1 MKSTWTVKPITFFL
15 LTALIAELGLST
27 IPARAVLASTIGVTT
42 FDDELNTDGD
52 CSLREAIRAA
62 NDDTATDACPAGSGA
77 DTINLPAG
85 SYLLT
90 LGGMGENDNAAGDL
104 DIQRD
109 LTIVGAGR
117 AVTTIDGNGLD
128 RVFDIRL
135 RSPDTLV
142 KISDVT
148 IRGGFPGTDEGSGIR
163 VRFGALT
170 LDTVRVT
177 DNTGAQAIYVWDSLT
192 VANSRIPNNPGMGGI
207 FVRRGGEA
215 TIQNSTIS
223 GNTSTSDG
231 GGISSQGTLT
241 VVNST
246 ISGNSTTNS
255 GGGILIYQT
264 AGGVS
269 SASLYNVT
277 ISNNTAD
284 TDNFLGGDGGGI
296 SIFSGTFSS
305 QNTIIAGNFDNSA
318 IIQSPDCF
326 GELTSLGYNLIQ
338 DTSGCTIT
346 GTLTGN
352 LLGFNAG
359 LGPLQ
364 DNGGP
369 TFTHALLV
377 NSPAID
383 AGAPGSGCQDQ
394 NNVVLGIDQR
404 GYLRPVDGDGLPGA
418 ICDLGAYEY
427 NSPGT
432 PTPTFTPFPQPPTNT
447 PTATSTQTAGPTVTR
462 TPTATATRT
471 PTSTATATLGP
482 SPTSLPPSAT
492 STASPTPTN
501 TPTPFPEGWTPTPSL
516 TPIDTAT
523 PGPSPT
529 VTNTPIIS
537 PTPAPDGTPSA
548 DLQIYLPFIMR

>member
-1 MKSTWTVKPITFFL
+1 MKYTLAVKPITFLL
-15 LTALIAELGLST
+15 LTALIAGLGLST
-27 IPARAVLASTIGVTT
+27 IPARSVLAATIGVTT
-42 FDDELNTDGD
+42 FADELNTDGD

-62 NDDTATDACPAGSGA
+62 NNDVATDACPAGIGA

-90 LGGMGENDNAAGDL
+90 LGGMGEDNNAAGDL
-104 DIQRD
+104 DIRMD

-135 RSPDTLV
+135 NTTDTFV

-192 VANSRIPNNPGMGGI
+192 LANSRIPNNLGMGGI
-207 FVRRGGEA
+207 FVRDGGEA
-215 TIQNSTIS
+215 TIRNSTIS
-223 GNTSTSDG
+223 GNTATAG
-231 GGISSQGTLT
+231 YAGGITNQGTLT
-241 VVNST
+241 VINST
-246 ISGNSTTNS
+246 ISGNSTAGS
-255 GGGILIYQT
+255 GGGILNFQ
-264 AGGVS
+264 AGLTVS
-269 SASLYNVT
+269 TASLYNVT

-284 TDNFLGGDGGGI
+284 NDNFLGGEGGGI
-296 SIFSGTFSS
+296 SVFEGMLSAE
-305 QNTIIAGNFDNSA
+305 NTIIAGNFDNSA
-318 IIQSPDCF
+318 TLQRPDCY

-338 DTSGCTIT
+338 NTSGCTIT

-352 LLGFNAG
+352 LVGFNAG

-447 PTATSTQTAGPTVTR
+447 PTPTHTAAPPTATNTPVISPTQTSTTVAGPSA
-462 TPTATATRT
+462 TPTATNT
-471 PTSTATATLGP
+471 PVISPTQTSTTVAG
-482 SPTSLPPSAT
+482 PSAT
-492 STASPTPTN
+492 PTAN
-501 TPTPFPEGWTPTPSL
+501 
-516 TPIDTAT
+516 AT

-529 VTNTPIIS
+529 
-537 PTPAPDGTPSA
+537 PAVDVR
-548 DLQIYLPFIMR
+548 LFLPLILH